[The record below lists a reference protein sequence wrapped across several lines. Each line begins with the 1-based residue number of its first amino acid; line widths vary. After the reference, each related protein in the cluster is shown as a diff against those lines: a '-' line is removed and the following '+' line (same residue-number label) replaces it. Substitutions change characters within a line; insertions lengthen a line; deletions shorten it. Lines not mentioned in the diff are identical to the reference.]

1 MVSKMYNIK
10 TGKNTVLRGLLAEEF
25 ARYTLSQRHPIIVLR
40 PAKILEYL
48 SEQTV
53 EGLHVQFLRRY
64 AHTMDFFGLG
74 PILETEES
82 LSIPLSKI
90 IQDFFYKQNGLTK
103 YLVQPLPEFLIKGY
117 IIEVKSRS
125 TKNFWSP
132 FQYTFSTNQEKMFTQ
147 SKRFNFEV
155 ILCGVTFA
163 NDWDMAVV
171 FTNLE
176 GKILPQ
182 DHFMEDQ

>member
-1 MVSKMYNIK
+1 VESKIYNIK
-10 TGKNTVLRGLLAEEF
+10 TGKNTALRGLLAEEF

-48 SEQTV
+48 SEQAV

-64 AHTMDFFGLG
+64 VHTMDFFGLG
-74 PILETEES
+74 PVLETEES

-90 IQDFFYKQNGLTK
+90 IQDFFYEQDGLTK
-103 YLVQPLPEFLIKGY
+103 YLVQPLPDVTIKGY

-125 TKNFWSP
+125 TKNYWRP
-132 FQYTFSTNQEKMFTQ
+132 FQYKFSVNQEKMFLQ
-147 SKRFNFEV
+147 SKRINFEV

-182 DHFMEDQ
+182 GYFMQDQ